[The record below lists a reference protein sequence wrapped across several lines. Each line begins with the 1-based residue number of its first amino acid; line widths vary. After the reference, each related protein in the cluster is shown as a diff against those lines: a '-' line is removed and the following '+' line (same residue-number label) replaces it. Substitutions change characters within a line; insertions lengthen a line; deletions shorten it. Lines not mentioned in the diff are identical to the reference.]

1 MLILYV
7 KQIKNNAKPMPKKIN
22 ILNKDR
28 VRSPDIF
35 PLPPALIWLTSTA
48 FMSNFDILF
57 MTFLH

>member
-1 MLILYV
+1 MLMQYI
-7 KQIKNNAKPMPKKIN
+7 KQIKINAKPKPKKIN

-28 VRSPDIF
+28 VTSPDF
-35 PLPPALIWLTSTA
+35 FSFPPALIWLTSTV